1 MIVLDTNVV
10 SELMRTHPVDLVVR
24 WVAGRPHTS
33 LCTTAITQA
42 EIFLGV
48 QLLPKGKRRDTLEEA
63 ASDIFEDDFE
73 GRVFSFDGEAARAY
87 ARIVAGRRRSGR
99 PISEADAQIAAIAR
113 ALGFDLATRNVS
125 DFEGCGIE
133 LHDPWSG

>member
-10 SELMRTHPVDLVVR
+10 SELMRTDPAGHVVR
-24 WVAGRPHTS
+24 WIEGRPPTS

-48 QLLPKGKRRDTLEEA
+48 QLLPKGKRREALEETA
-63 ASDIFEDDFE
+63 NEIFDDDFQ
-73 GRVFSFDGEAARAY
+73 GRVFSFDGDAARAY
-87 ARIVAGRRRSGR
+87 ARIVAARRRSGR

-125 DFEGCGIE
+125 DFEGCGVE